1 VIAAHPGSKSML
13 WLVIIAIAMSAISLY
28 YYLRV
33 MKRMYVAE
41 PDAGAQPLAP
51 QMFLKLLA
59 GLLAAAI
66 VVLGCAPHL
75 LLRWIPGAN

>member
-1 VIAAHPGSKSML
+1 
-13 WLVIIAIAMSAISLY
+13 
-28 YYLRV
+28 